1 MKSIIGKRGDIL
13 VGDVIFLVLNLVF
26 LSILVIFI
34 VTKTNDSSIVEEKYA
49 KQIALIIDSAK
60 PVMRINLNMEDAIDK
75 AQDANQNI
83 AELVKINGNVV
94 TLKLGE
100 KGGYS
105 YSFFNNVNV
114 STYLDNSNNKEYVL
128 IINEKNSTK

>member
-94 TLKLGE
+94 TVKLGE